1 MFIILG
7 PRKRKV
13 QKRLNFVG
21 GFPWNEAYADKTST
35 EYLGIKATML
45 TFVTAL
51 FQNVIDTH
59 G

>member
-35 EYLGIKATML
+35 EYLGIKATMNG
-45 TFVTAL
+45 TFMTTKELL
-51 FQNVIDTH
+51 FFNDF
-59 G
+59 